1 MPIGLFTN
9 PLYLNQLYS
18 EIKNMSIKEYISLI
32 LSVLTNLKVIITVVV
47 MLMVIEF
54 ARFVT
59 NYRKKPRRPKVK
71 KEKPAPAPKKEE
83 KKEGDE
89 AAADTNA
96 EAGNAE

>member
-1 MPIGLFTN
+1 MEKYYGVHQY
-9 PLYLNQLYS
+9 LYRT
-18 EIKNMSIKEYISLI
+18 
-32 LSVLTNLKVIITVVV
+32 VFITIVV

-71 KEKPAPAPKKEE
+71 KVKSASAPKKEE

-89 AAADTNA
+89 AADDANA
-96 EAGNAE
+96 EAGVAE